1 MNSNIVDLTTSKT
14 CKTWLLDVKWSIL
27 IEYYNQIA
35 KASMLYEFTDGPA
48 VQPAENP
55 PNSAG

>member
-1 MNSNIVDLTTSKT
+1 M
-14 CKTWLLDVKWSIL
+14 WLLDVHWSIL
-27 IEYYNQIA
+27 IEYYKRIA

-55 PNSAG
+55 PNSDG